1 MSSIASSASIKSGA
15 FSTRSRRPPSPPS
28 MYQCDFMQ
36 PKAPKP
42 LPKIEKKVKTPKA
55 KPEPVVKVKKADSP
69 ARGFATIWGVKGKRK
84 VAKDAAPVVTTPPTF
99 STPSLPVLPPVQPSA
114 SLSPTSHSLTEKPLP
129 VPTIIA
135 PPPRRQPSAP
145 SLGGTP
151 PPTTI
156 PSVVS
161 PAPSG
166 PQKPSAF
173 TPPSPDFRVLSDSD
187 ICARRIDKLTRTLGE
202 QPPLDL
208 VFPPFKRTY
217 SANNQFPPPPEHME
231 PLFVGPLS
239 SSQVPSV
246 KSRDTDKLRIK
257 TDLLRK
263 NSLSVLSLPSTAMS
277 KKGSQKV
284 RRPSTATPPSPSS
297 PSSFAPSS
305 ARPSTANPYSSSY
318 SPTSTFFSARRP
330 STASASSSTFSGDLY
345 TPHSPVHLSRDR
357 VPFASH
363 ESLSS
368 ATTASSS
375 SCYSVDTVNSSSH
388 SGTLVGVHTGDDE
401 HHIQGHSQSSPP
413 LPSYMISII
422 PEKTPRP
429 PPLQTLFLR
438 DEPKSPQETEPT
450 EYEVGFA
457 DFKPSTSPVEEDPP
471 KLRTF
476 TRAPVPNVAARPS
489 RRQPVTKTYVPSSR
503 SRPSTAPASPL
514 RSIRPSDMRPSTPFI
529 DALVP
534 MDEEAETH
542 APPVKLIRPSSRRER
557 RQGWSGEWNRDDMQD
572 VIKKLRNLK

>member
-42 LPKIEKKVKTPKA
+42 LPKIEKKVKTPKV
-55 KPEPVVKVKKADSP
+55 KPEPIVKAKKADSP

-84 VAKDAAPVVTTPPTF
+84 VAKDVAPVLSTPPTF
-99 STPSLPVLPPVQPSA
+99 STTSLPVLPPVQPSS
-114 SLSPTSHSLTEKPLP
+114 SLSPTSHGLAEKPLP
-129 VPTIIA
+129 VPTDIA
-135 PPPRRQPSAP
+135 SPPRPKPSTP
-145 SLGGTP
+145 SLGVSP
-151 PPTTI
+151 QPKII
-156 PSVVS
+156 PSVASS
-161 PAPSG
+161 PPSV
-166 PQKPSAF
+166 PQKPIVL

-239 SSQVPSV
+239 SSQVPSN
-246 KSRDTDKLRIK
+246 KPKDTDKLRIK

-263 NSLSVLSLPSTAMS
+263 NSLSVLSLPSTAMN
-277 KKGSQKV
+277 KKV

-305 ARPSTANPYSSSY
+305 ARPSTANPYSPSY

-330 STASASSSTFSGDLY
+330 STASASSSTFSRDPY
-345 TPHSPVHLSRDR
+345 TPHSPTHLSRDR

-375 SCYSVDTVNSSSH
+375 SCYSVDTLNSSSH
-388 SGTLVGVHTGDDE
+388 SGTMVGVHTGDDD
-401 HHIQGHSQSSPP
+401 HHIQGHPQPSPP
-413 LPSYMISII
+413 LPSYMTVIV

-438 DEPKSPQETEPT
+438 DEPKSAQEAELA

-457 DFKPSTSPVEEDPP
+457 EYRPSPSPVEEDAP

-476 TRAPVPNVAARPS
+476 TRAPAPTATARPS
-489 RRQPVTKTYVPSSR
+489 RRQPVVKAYVPSSR

-534 MDEEAETH
+534 MDEEAETQ